1 MLVFDKDR
9 RRCVTPPT
17 EDCEVPTTSAPL
29 PARRTSTTA
38 ASTGTQAV
46 GVEDRAQ
53 THEEEEELLEGG
65 LPKVHRVRE
74 APCRWTLP
82 RTGPLSPSISPPAL
96 SPSTECSTA
105 PIPSLVM
112 Q

>member
-1 MLVFDKDR
+1 M
-9 RRCVTPPT
+9 
-17 EDCEVPTTSAPL
+17 
-29 PARRTSTTA
+29 
-38 ASTGTQAV
+38 

-53 THEEEEELLEGG
+53 THGEEEELLEGG

-74 APCRWTLP
+74 APCRWTLL
-82 RTGPLSPSISPPAL
+82 RTDLLFPSISPLAL

-105 PIPSLVM
+105 PTPSLVM

>member
-1 MLVFDKDR
+1 M
-9 RRCVTPPT
+9 
-17 EDCEVPTTSAPL
+17 
-29 PARRTSTTA
+29 A

-82 RTGPLSPSISPPAL
+82 RTGPLSPSISPLAL

-105 PIPSLVM
+105 PTPSLVM

>member
-1 MLVFDKDR
+1 M
-9 RRCVTPPT
+9 
-17 EDCEVPTTSAPL
+17 
-29 PARRTSTTA
+29 
-38 ASTGTQAV
+38 

-82 RTGPLSPSISPPAL
+82 RTDLLSLSISPPAL

-105 PIPSLVM
+105 PTPSLVM

>member
-1 MLVFDKDR
+1 M
-9 RRCVTPPT
+9 
-17 EDCEVPTTSAPL
+17 
-29 PARRTSTTA
+29 A

-53 THEEEEELLEGG
+53 THEEEEEPLEGG
-65 LPKVHRVRE
+65 QPKVHRVRE

-82 RTGPLSPSISPPAL
+82 RTGLLSPSISPPAL

-105 PIPSLVM
+105 PTPSLAKAPAICM
-112 Q
+112 PPN